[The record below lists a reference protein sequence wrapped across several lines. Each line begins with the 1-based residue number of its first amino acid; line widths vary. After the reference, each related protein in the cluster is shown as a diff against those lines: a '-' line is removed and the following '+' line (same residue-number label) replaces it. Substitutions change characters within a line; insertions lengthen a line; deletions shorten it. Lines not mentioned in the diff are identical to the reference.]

1 MQCISIFLKKME
13 IPEIEIPKI
22 DVQKINVPVYNPY
35 QVLNVPLPSLKLP
48 GCVRYHRD
56 ASPKNTALYEDDPK
70 GTTISCPYGSMP
82 TFEPL
87 LFDRRKIEI
96 TEIKEEKKEEVKEV
110 QPEYKQ
116 EKPELPKKKEEEFFI
131 KCPGDKDLRVG
142 MYASEDRLEKVVG
155 HKISEDGKTCITLF
169 EETRFV
175 DRWIPSPP
183 VIINTSLIAIT
194 AATSP
199 LLVNFLK
206 NIVKTAVKKAT
217 SRKSKNVDEE

>member
-1 MQCISIFLKKME
+1 ME
-13 IPEIEIPKI
+13 IPNINIPDI
-22 DVQKINVPVYNPY
+22 SIPTINIQGNNPY
-35 QVLNVPLPSLKLP
+35 NVLNVPLPSIVLP
-48 GCVRYHRD
+48 GCYKQHRD
-56 ASPKNTALYEDDPK
+56 ASIKNTALYEDDLR
-70 GTTISCPYGSMP
+70 GTLISCPHGSMP

-87 LFDRRKIEI
+87 LYDRRKIEI
-96 TEIKEEKKEEVKEV
+96 TEVKEV

-116 EKPELPKKKEEEFFI
+116 EKPELPKKKKEEFFI

-142 MYASEDRLEKVVG
+142 MYASEDRLEKVIG

-183 VIINTSLIAIT
+183 LIINTSLIAIT

>member
-1 MQCISIFLKKME
+1 ME
-13 IPEIEIPKI
+13 IPNINIPNI
-22 DVQKINVPVYNPY
+22 SIPTINIPGNNPY
-35 QVLNVPLPSLKLP
+35 NVLNVPLPSIVLP
-48 GCVRYHRD
+48 GCYKQHRD
-56 ASPKNTALYEDDPK
+56 ASIKNTALYEDDPR
-70 GTTISCPYGSMP
+70 GTSINCPYGSMP

-87 LFDRRKIEI
+87 LYDRRKIEI
-96 TEIKEEKKEEVKEV
+96 TEVKEEKKEKVEEI

-116 EKPELPKKKEEEFFI
+116 EKPTIPEKKKDEFFI

-183 VIINTSLIAIT
+183 LIINTSLIAIT

-199 LLVNFLK
+199 LLFNFLK
-206 NIVKTAVKKAT
+206 NIVKTAVKKMT
-217 SRKSKNVDEE
+217 SKKNKV

>member
-1 MQCISIFLKKME
+1 ME
-13 IPEIEIPKI
+13 IPNINIPNI
-22 DVQKINVPVYNPY
+22 SIPILNISTDNPY
-35 QVLNVPLPSLKLP
+35 NVLNVPLPSIVLP
-48 GCVRYHRD
+48 GCYKQHRD
-56 ASPKNTALYEDDPK
+56 ASIKNTALYEDDPR
-70 GTTISCPYGSMP
+70 GTTINCPNGSMP

-87 LFDRRKIEI
+87 LYDRRKIEI

-142 MYASEDRLEKVVG
+142 MYTSEDRLEKVVG

-183 VIINTSLIAIT
+183 LIINTSLIAIT

>member
-1 MQCISIFLKKME
+1 MEIHNINIPNISIPIIN
-13 IPEIEIPKI
+13 IPS
-22 DVQKINVPVYNPY
+22 NNPY
-35 QVLNVPLPSLKLP
+35 NVLNVPLPSIVLP
-48 GCVRYHRD
+48 GCYKQHRD
-56 ASPKNTALYEDDPK
+56 ASIKNTALYEDDPR
-70 GTTISCPYGSMP
+70 GTSINCPYGSMP

-87 LFDRRKIEI
+87 LYDRRKIEI

-206 NIVKTAVKKAT
+206 NIVKTALKKAT
-217 SRKSKNVDEE
+217 SRKSKNVDAE

>member
-1 MQCISIFLKKME
+1 ME
-13 IPEIEIPKI
+13 IPNINIPDI
-22 DVQKINVPVYNPY
+22 SIPVINIPRNNPY
-35 QVLNVPLPSLKLP
+35 NVLNVPLPSLVLP
-48 GCVRYHRD
+48 GCYRQHRD
-56 ASPKNTALYEDDPK
+56 ASLKNTALYEDDPR
-70 GTTISCPYGSMP
+70 GTSISCPYGSMP
-82 TFEPL
+82 TFESL
-87 LFDRRKIEI
+87 LYDRRKIEI
-96 TEIKEEKKEEVKEV
+96 TEVKEEKKEEVKEV

-116 EKPELPKKKEEEFFI
+116 EKPKLPKKKEEEFFI

-183 VIINTSLIAIT
+183 LIINTSLIAIT

-199 LLVNFLK
+199 LIVNFLK
-206 NIVKTAVKKAT
+206 NIVKTAIKKAT

>member
-1 MQCISIFLKKME
+1 ME
-13 IPEIEIPKI
+13 IPNINISNISIPI
-22 DVQKINVPVYNPY
+22 INIPSNNPY
-35 QVLNVPLPSLKLP
+35 NVLNVPLPSLVLP
-48 GCVRYHRD
+48 GCYKQHRD
-56 ASPKNTALYEDDPK
+56 ASLKNTALYEDDPR
-70 GTTISCPYGSMP
+70 GTSISCPYGSMP

-87 LFDRRKIEI
+87 LYDRRKIEI
-96 TEIKEEKKEEVKEV
+96 TEVKEEKKDEVKEV

-116 EKPELPKKKEEEFFI
+116 EKPELPKKKKDEFFI

-169 EETRFV
+169 EESRFV

-183 VIINTSLIAIT
+183 LIINTSLIAIT

>member
-1 MQCISIFLKKME
+1 ME
-13 IPEIEIPKI
+13 IPNINIPNI
-22 DVQKINVPVYNPY
+22 SIPIINIPTNNPY
-35 QVLNVPLPSLKLP
+35 NVLNVPLPSIVLP
-48 GCVRYHRD
+48 GCYKQHRD
-56 ASPKNTALYEDDPK
+56 ASIKNTALYEDDPR
-70 GTTISCPYGSMP
+70 GTSINCPHGSMP

-87 LFDRRKIEI
+87 LYDRRKIEI
-96 TEIKEEKKEEVKEV
+96 TEVKEEKKEEVKEV

-131 KCPGDKDLRVG
+131 KCPGDKDLRIG

-169 EETRFV
+169 EETKFI
-175 DRWIPSPP
+175 DRWVPSPP
-183 VIINTSLIAIT
+183 LIINTSLIAIT

>member
-1 MQCISIFLKKME
+1 ME
-13 IPEIEIPKI
+13 IPNINIPDI
-22 DVQKINVPVYNPY
+22 SIPVINIPDNNPY
-35 QVLNVPLPSLKLP
+35 NVLNVPLPSIVLP
-48 GCVRYHRD
+48 GCYKQHRD
-56 ASPKNTALYEDDPK
+56 ASIKNTALYEDDPR
-70 GTTISCPYGSMP
+70 GTSINCPYGSMP

-87 LFDRRKIEI
+87 LYDRRKIEI

-183 VIINTSLIAIT
+183 LIINTSLIAIT